1 MNSVSSRDSRRRE
14 AGLKVLSVTSGK
26 GGVGKTNIVA
36 NLAYALSERGLRV
49 LVLDADLGLG
59 NIDVLLGLN
68 PLYTLH
74 DVLRGDATLEEVLI
88 SGPGGMRIL
97 PAPSGQ
103 VELTNLSEADRL
115 RFLSA
120 IDELEEEVDVFL
132 IDTGAGIASNV
143 CFFNMAAQDVYV
155 VTNPE
160 PTALTDAYA
169 LIKVMSR
176 EYGEK
181 SFKLI
186 VNEVS
191 GEREAISIF
200 SHLTAVCDRFLN
212 IRLELAGFV
221 PVDAKL
227 TRAVRDQQLV
237 AERYPEAISSRC
249 IREVALA
256 IERSPTAMF
265 PKGNIQFFWR
275 RLWAPDAT
283 AQAPVV

>member
-1 MNSVSSRDSRRRE
+1 MNSVSSRDSHRRE

-36 NLAYALSERGLRV
+36 NLAYALTERGLRV

-88 SGPGGMRIL
+88 AGPGGMRIL

-120 IDELEEEVDVFL
+120 IDDLQEEVDVFL

-143 CFFNMAAQDVYV
+143 CFFNMAAQEVFV

-160 PTALTDAYA
+160 PTSLTDAYA

-191 GEREAISIF
+191 GEREAVSIF

-275 RLWAPDAT
+275 RLWAPEAT
-283 AQAPVV
+283 VQAPVV

>member
-1 MNSVSSRDSRRRE
+1 MNSVSSRDNFRRE

-36 NLAYALSERGLRV
+36 NLAYALTERGLRV

-120 IDELEEEVDVFL
+120 IDDLEEDVDVFL

-143 CFFNMAAQDVYV
+143 CFFNMAAQEVYV

-191 GEREAISIF
+191 GEREAVSIF

-275 RLWAPDAT
+275 RLWAPEAVT
-283 AQAPVV
+283 PAV

>member
-1 MNSVSSRDSRRRE
+1 
-14 AGLKVLSVTSGK
+14 LT
-26 GGVGKTNIVA
+26 
-36 NLAYALSERGLRV
+36 ERGLRV

-74 DVLRGDATLEEVLI
+74 DVLRGDATLKEVLI

-120 IDELEEEVDVFL
+120 IDDLEEEVDVFL

-143 CFFNMAAQDVYV
+143 CFFNMAAQEVYV

-160 PTALTDAYA
+160 PTSLTDAYA

-191 GEREAISIF
+191 GEREAVSIF

-249 IREVALA
+249 MREIALA

-275 RLWAPDAT
+275 RLWAPEAVT
-283 AQAPVV
+283 PAV

>member
-1 MNSVSSRDSRRRE
+1 MNPFPNHDDHRRE

-36 NLAYALSERGLRV
+36 NLAYALSERGMKV

-68 PLYTLH
+68 PLFTLH
-74 DVLRGDATLEEVLI
+74 DVLRGDASLQEVVVP
-88 SGPGGMRIL
+88 GPGGIRIL

-103 VELTNLSEADRL
+103 IELTNLTEADRL

-132 IDTGAGIASNV
+132 IDTGAGIAANV
-143 CFFNMAAQDVYV
+143 CFFNMAAQEVYV
-155 VTNPE
+155 VATPE
-160 PTALTDAYA
+160 PTSLTDAYA

-191 GEREAISIF
+191 GEREALSVF
-200 SHLTAVCDRFLN
+200 RHLTAVCDRFLN

-221 PVDAKL
+221 PVDPRLA
-227 TRAVRDQQLV
+227 RAVRDQQLV
-237 AERYPEAISSRC
+237 NERYPEAISSRC
-249 IREVALA
+249 IREIALA
-256 IERSPTAMF
+256 IERSPSAMF

-275 RLWAPDAT
+275 RLWAPEASPS
-283 AQAPVV
+283 AV

>member
-1 MNSVSSRDSRRRE
+1 MNSVSSRDNFRRE

-36 NLAYALSERGLRV
+36 NLAYALTERGLRV

-120 IDELEEEVDVFL
+120 IDDLEEDVDVFL

-143 CFFNMAAQDVYV
+143 CFFNMAAQEVYV

-191 GEREAISIF
+191 GEREAVSIF

-237 AERYPEAISSRC
+237 SERYPEAISSRC

-275 RLWAPDAT
+275 RLWAPEAVT
-283 AQAPVV
+283 PAV

>member
-1 MNSVSSRDSRRRE
+1 MTSLDNHGDHRRE
-14 AGLKVLSVTSGK
+14 AGLKVLSITSGK

-36 NLAYALSERGLRV
+36 NLAYALTERHLKV

-68 PLYTLH
+68 PLFTLH
-74 DVLRGDATLEEVLI
+74 DVLRGDASLQEVLI

-103 VELTNLSEADRL
+103 VDLTSLTEADRL

-120 IDELEEEVDVFL
+120 IDDLEEEVDVFI
-132 IDTGAGIASNV
+132 IDTGAGIAANV
-143 CFFNMAAQDVYV
+143 CFFNMAAQEMYV
-155 VTNPE
+155 VANPE
-160 PTALTDAYA
+160 PTSLTDAYA

-191 GEREAISIF
+191 GEREALSVF
-200 SHLTAVCDRFLN
+200 RHLTAVCDRFLN

-227 TRAVRDQQLV
+227 ARAVRDQQLV
-237 AERYPEAISSRC
+237 SERYPEAISSRC
-249 IREVALA
+249 IREIAMG
-256 IERSPTAMF
+256 IERSPSAMF

-275 RLWAPDAT
+275 RLWAPEASPS
-283 AQAPVV
+283 AV

>member
-1 MNSVSSRDSRRRE
+1 MKPLANHDDHRRE
-14 AGLKVLSVTSGK
+14 TGLKVLSITSGK

-36 NLAYALSERGLRV
+36 NLAYALSERGLKV

-68 PLYTLH
+68 PLFTLH
-74 DVLRGDATLEEVLI
+74 DVLRGDATLQEVLV

-103 VELTNLSEADRL
+103 VDLTSLTEADRL

-120 IDELEEEVDVFL
+120 IDELEEEVDVFI
-132 IDTGAGIASNV
+132 IDTGAGIAANV

-155 VTNPE
+155 VANPE
-160 PTALTDAYA
+160 PTSLTDAYA

-176 EYGEK
+176 EHGEK

-191 GEREAISIF
+191 GEREALSVF
-200 SHLTAVCDRFLN
+200 RHLTAVCDRFLN

-221 PVDAKL
+221 PVDPKL
-227 TRAVRDQQLV
+227 ARAVRDQQLV
-237 AERYPEAISSRC
+237 NERYPEAISSRC
-249 IREVALA
+249 IREIAMA

-275 RLWAPDAT
+275 RLWAPEASPS
-283 AQAPVV
+283 AV

>member
-1 MNSVSSRDSRRRE
+1 MNSVPSRDNHRRE

-36 NLAYALSERGLRV
+36 NLAYALTERGLRV

-74 DVLRGDATLEEVLI
+74 DVLRGDATLKEVLI
-88 SGPGGMRIL
+88 SGPGGMHIL

-120 IDELEEEVDVFL
+120 IDDLEEEVDVFL

-143 CFFNMAAQDVYV
+143 CFFNMAAQEVYV

-160 PTALTDAYA
+160 PTSLTDAYA

-191 GEREAISIF
+191 GEREAVSIF

-249 IREVALA
+249 MREIALA

-275 RLWAPDAT
+275 RLWAPEAVT
-283 AQAPVV
+283 PAV

>member
-1 MNSVSSRDSRRRE
+1 MNSLSSRDSHRRE

-120 IDELEEEVDVFL
+120 IDDLQEEVDVFL

-143 CFFNMAAQDVYV
+143 CFFNMAAQEVYV

-191 GEREAISIF
+191 GEREAVSIF

-227 TRAVRDQQLV
+227 SRAVRDQQLV